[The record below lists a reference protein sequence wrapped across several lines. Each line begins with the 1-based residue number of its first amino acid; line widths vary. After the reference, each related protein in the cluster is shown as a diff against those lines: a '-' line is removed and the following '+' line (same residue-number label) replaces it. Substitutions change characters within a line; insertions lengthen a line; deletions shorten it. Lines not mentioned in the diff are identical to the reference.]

1 MKKHIKK
8 AALQILILCCFV
20 AFDCSSAI
28 AEDRNGTTEIS
39 SDALIAEELEEK
51 AEISAEHPIENEAGL
66 STKNSEEKNGWIKE
80 SDGKKYYVDGECVK
94 GIVKKIDGEYYGFDS
109 RGRMQKSRWKKYDG
123 NRYYLAK
130 SGKAVRNT
138 VKRIN
143 GEYYGFDCYGRMQRS
158 KWKKYKGNR
167 YYLTKSGMAAK
178 NTIKKINGEYYGFDI
193 MGRMH
198 KSRWKKYKGSRY
210 YLTKSGKAIKSIV
223 KKIDGEYYGFD
234 NKGRMQKSQWKE
246 YNGIRYYLNEDGK
259 ACRNLLKKIKGKYY
273 YFGGTGR
280 IFSGKSRYA
289 VVQLAQSW
297 VGKNEDDGSHRE
309 IIDIYNRYPAHQ
321 REYRMEYSDPWC
333 AATVSALAIELG
345 YTDIIPVECYCLYMV
360 RLAKNMGIWMEDD
373 AYIPEPGDF
382 ILYDWQDTGMG
393 DNMGH
398 PDHIGTVESVT
409 GNTILVIEGN
419 KKGEMERRV
428 VDINGLYIR
437 GYITPKYD
445 AEPIVTTDD
454 IGYENSAVAADRK
467 DYPFKI
473 TSSSVCVRKHPAFGS
488 EQVTVLE
495 KGSMQGIDRITYD
508 GWGRLSNKAGWIK
521 LQGNTK
527 PLASM
532 SYKAKTTHGVRT
544 FASYKYETFTKI
556 RKGSMQGFCF
566 VTRDNWAWLS
576 NYAGWVKIDNYK
588 K

>member
-8 AALQILILCCFV
+8 AALQILILCCFI
-20 AFDCSSAI
+20 AFNYSSAI
-28 AEDRNGTTEIS
+28 AEEQTGTTEIS
-39 SDALIAEELEEK
+39 NDALIAEELEEK
-51 AEISAEHPIENEAGL
+51 LEISAEYPIENEVGL
-66 STKNSEEKNGWIKE
+66 STKNSAEKNGWVKE
-80 SDGKKYYVDGECVK
+80 SDGTKYYINGECVK
-94 GIVKKIDGEYYGFDS
+94 SIVKK
-109 RGRMQKSRWKKYDG
+109 
-123 NRYYLAK
+123 
-130 SGKAVRNT
+130 
-138 VKRIN
+138 IN
-143 GEYYGFDCYGRMQRS
+143 GEYYGFDSHGRMQRS

-167 YYLTKSGMAAK
+167 YYLMGNGRAVKS
-178 NTIKKINGEYYGFDI
+178 IVKKINGEYYGFDSH
-193 MGRMH
+193 GRMLRS
-198 KSRWKKYKGSRY
+198 KWKKYKENRY
-210 YLTKSGKAIKSIV
+210 YLAGNGRAVKSIV
-223 KKIDGEYYGFD
+223 RKINGEYYGFD
-234 NKGRMQKSQWKE
+234 SHGRMQKSKWKK
-246 YNGIRYYLNEDGK
+246 YNGIRYYLNANGK
-259 ACRNLLKKIKGKYY
+259 ACRNVLKKINGKYY
-273 YFGGTGR
+273 YFGKKGSV
-280 IFSGKSRYA
+280 FSGKSRNA
-289 VVQLAQSW
+289 VVRLAQSW
-297 VGKNEDDGSHRE
+297 VGRNEDDGSHRE
-309 IIDIYNRYPAHQ
+309 IIDIYNRYPWHI
-321 REYRMEYSDPWC
+321 REYRMKYQDPWC

-360 RLAKNMGIWMEDD
+360 RLAKKMGIWMEDD
-373 AYIPEPGDF
+373 AYVPEPGDF
-382 ILYDWQDTGMG
+382 ILYDWQDTGIG
-393 DNMGH
+393 DNTGH

-419 KKGEMERRV
+419 KKGVMERRA
-428 VDINGLYIR
+428 VDVNGLYIR

-445 AEPIVTTDD
+445 AEPILTTDD

-473 TSSSVCVRKHPAFGS
+473 TSSSVCVRKHPSAGS
-488 EQVTVLE
+488 EPVTVIK

-532 SYKAKTTHGVRT
+532 SYKAKTTHGVRI

-576 NYAGWVKIDNYK
+576 NYAGWVKITNYK